1 MSRTIVTL
9 ASIALLTGA
18 LALPDHATA
27 AKKTP
32 PETTHDGLVLRH
44 DTKLALVYL
53 KPGADFAA
61 YDKIA
66 LLECAVAFKKNW
78 QREQNQSNPLA
89 VSKKDMD
96 EIKSGLAE
104 LFAEVFSE
112 ELAKGGYATSTS
124 AAEDVLILRPAILD
138 LDIAAPAAAE
148 MGRSRTFSTSAGQ
161 MTLYLEVYDSS
172 SGEILARVMDRR
184 EATDMGR
191 MMWQNA
197 ATNRNEAKKLL
208 RKWATTLRE
217 GLDALKI
224 AGSGAATGE

>member
-1 MSRTIVTL
+1 MTRTIAALV
-9 ASIALLTGA
+9 SFALLTSA
-18 LALPDHATA
+18 LALSEHAAA
-27 AKKTP
+27 AKKAP

-53 KPGADFAA
+53 KPGAEFKA
-61 YDKIA
+61 YDKVA

-96 EIKSGLAE
+96 EIKAGIAK
-104 LFAEVFSE
+104 LFADVFTE
-112 ELAKGGYATSTS
+112 ELTKGGYATSTS
-124 AAEDVLILRPAILD
+124 AAEDVLVLRPAILD

-161 MTLYLEVYDSS
+161 MTLFLEVYDSS

-184 EATDMGR
+184 EASDMGR

-197 ATNRNEAKKLL
+197 ATNRSEAKKIL

-224 AGSGAATGE
+224 AAPSGETEQ